1 MSWRETGLLSDG
13 LDYFFFNF
21 AFTAL
26 KRMGKIDMPMI
37 PKTTV
42 SKWSC
47 TQGIDPN
54 KYPSVV
60 MLVTQS
66 TAPAMQ

>member
-26 KRMGKIDMPMI
+26 KRIGKIDMPMM

-54 KYPSVV
+54 K
-60 MLVTQS
+60 
-66 TAPAMQ
+66 